1 MTIFSIYVKITR
13 AKNLEDYLPFM
24 RIIKKYVKKFLLIFY
39 KLNAK
44 IVKLKPNCIIFESS
58 LFRNYTGNPR
68 YIYEEFVKQGLD
80 EKFEVFWIF
89 KNPDEIDVSKIPG
102 KFTVLKYKTMPFFK
116 MYSAAA
122 FIVSDS
128 RLPKYLRKNR
138 KCQYIQTWHGTPLK
152 KLALDMQVLNM
163 SGSSNIERYHMNFRK
178 SISEWDYLLS
188 QNSYSTKI
196 FRSCFDF
203 DKTILEVGYPR
214 NDKLLNTTASQIY
227 ELKRNMGL
235 PLNKKVILYAPTW
248 RDNAFYKKGEY
259 KFVSKVDFDA
269 LQDALSDEYV
279 MIVKY
284 HYLIKDSVDWSKYEG
299 FVYQFGEECDIADLY
314 LVSDMLITDYSS
326 VMFDYSVLNRP
337 LLFFTYDYDEY
348 MTDLRGFYFDFKEEA
363 PGPLVYD
370 NDELIESI
378 KNYNA
383 EEWSEKYEAF
393 HDKYNH
399 CDEGTAS
406 KAIVDLIVENSYLDN
421 IEE

>member
-1 MTIFSIYVKITR
+1 MKY
-13 AKNLEDYLPFM
+13 
-24 RIIKKYVKKFLLIFY
+24 IKQFLTNFY
-39 KLNAK
+39 KLFAMTIRFKENV
-44 IVKLKPNCIIFESS
+44 IVFESS
-58 LFRNYTGNPR
+58 MFRNYTGNPR

-80 EKFEVFWIF
+80 KKFDVYWAF
-89 KNPDEIDVSKIPG
+89 KNVKDVDLDKIPG
-102 KFTVLKYKTMPFFK
+102 KFKTITYKTMSFFK
-116 MYSAAA
+116 VYSSAA

-128 RLPKYLRKNR
+128 RLPRYLHKNR
-138 KCQYIQTWHGTPLK
+138 KGQYIQTWHGTPLK
-152 KLALDMQVLNM
+152 KLALDMEAIDMAGNTNV
-163 SGSSNIERYHMNFRK
+163 ERYHKHFRK
-178 SISEWDYLLS
+178 SIAAWDYLLS

-196 FRSCFDF
+196 FRQCFDF

-248 RDNAFYKKGEY
+248 RDNQFYKLGEY
-259 KFVSKVDFDA
+259 KFANQMDFDA
-269 LQDALSDEYV
+269 LRDAISGEYV

-299 FVYQFGEECDIADLY
+299 FVYQYGEECDIADLY

-337 LLFFTYDYDEY
+337 IVFYTYDYDEY
-348 MTDLRGFYFDFKEEA
+348 MNDLRGFYFDFKEEA
-363 PGPLVYD
+363 PGPLVYN
-370 NDELIESI
+370 NDELIDSI
-378 KNYNA
+378 VNYDS
-383 EEWSEKYEAF
+383 EQWKEKYEAF
-393 HDKYNH
+393 HEKYNH

-406 KAIVDLIVENSYLDN
+406 KAIVDLIVENSYLSN